1 MFTYQQNKS
10 TECLPCVAETFK
22 ALTQDPETA
31 RKIDDVRR
39 LNACGNVAEAKK
51 RKDSLPGCLY
61 QTREVLESIGEA
73 KYNQGKKGRWR
84 LQSQCVLNGLV
95 MCDFDHVENP
105 RKTFESWG
113 LNTTTLTTKTTKTT
127 EINQSTET
135 TTAADAAEKEKELSK
150 LSMLSKLSSIILLVF
165 ITPGG
170 EGLKV
175 VFIAD
180 INYNLTDN
188 QKLMAKQLGLTAK
201 IDKGTKDSSRLS
213 YIPKWDDILYMDEE
227 KLFNYDNP
235 LYDEKYGKQYRE
247 GNSQGRLDFAEDTA
261 GKTDQAAEL
270 TEDLSAIN
278 LDENEDG
285 VYCYHGVPYTDILK
299 KWLELTGGT
308 PDIGDRHDRM
318 LGLSG
323 ELRRIVNNKP
333 ANVLWLMK
341 QVDFYQE
348 FVKEGREKE
357 LERMAVDVCKFR
369 PRGAMSEELAQT
381 LDSFGIKYTKLEVQN
396 NLPYDDWADR
406 LLALPLGCYEAA
418 LAHVDNPRV
427 KPGAVITAS
436 GMYSVLLTRCDY
448 QNWKGDMQRLN
459 SLVLMC
465 GEPASGKAVAK
476 EQDEHIMLTMRES
489 DKPARQAEKAYKKE
503 KNARN
508 TSSKAQKGEA
518 LQEPGGIIR
527 YNVVK
532 VSNNRFYKH
541 AENNKETGYD
551 GQQWF
556 LHQYM
561 FSTELLSLIN
571 AKGGF
576 QEKRDIMLQA
586 FHNERNGVDY
596 ANSDSVNDSMP
607 MMFSGVFTCT
617 RTSLQQFIN
626 ARNIGDGLS
635 TRMTPWVMPEED
647 YHTDEYRASRRDK
660 TPAHMMEEWG
670 ARFDALKCEIKGLE
684 KLVRHVYD
692 LCAALGEEARINE
705 DKVLNLERKR
715 LQDKVMAVCIPQVIS
730 TQPSWEEFVKTG
742 VCQIEQH
749 HLDFA
754 DLMCEIINK
763 CEDALFGQ
771 LLQDM
776 YDNEARDTQ
785 LRRVYDKTAKF
796 YSMLPDEFTTQDVQ
810 RVWGYSKIVN
820 ASQRVSKFVK
830 ENVIEMID
838 RGKYRK
844 LAKAV
849 G

>member
-10 TECLPCVAETFK
+10 TECLPCVAQTFK

-31 RKIDDVRR
+31 RKIDEVRR
-39 LNACGNVAEAKK
+39 LNACGQVAKAKK
-51 RKDSLPGCLY
+51 KKDSLPGCLY
-61 QTREVLESIGEA
+61 QTKEVLETVGEA
-73 KYNQGKKGRWR
+73 AYNKGKLGRWR

-95 MCDFDHVENP
+95 MCDFDHVESP
-105 RKTFESWG
+105 RDVFQ
-113 LNTTTLTTKTTKTT
+113 N
-127 EINQSTET
+127 EIM
-135 TTAADAAEKEKELSK
+135 KECKNENNG
-150 LSMLSKLSSIILLVF
+150 ILLVF
-165 ITPGG
+165 ITPSG

-188 QKLMAKQLGLTAK
+188 QKMMAKQLGLTAK

-213 YIPKWDDILYMDEE
+213 YIPKWDDILYIDEE
-227 KLFNYDNP
+227 RLFNYDNP

-247 GNSQGRLDFAEDTA
+247 GNSQGKLDFAEDGA
-261 GKTDQAAEL
+261 GKTDQDAEL
-270 TEDLSAIN
+270 KVDLTAIN
-278 LDENEDG
+278 LDQNEEG

-299 KWLELTGGT
+299 KWLELMGGT
-308 PDIGDRHDRM
+308 PSIGDRHDRM
-318 LGLSG
+318 LRLSG
-323 ELRRIVNNKP
+323 DLRRIVNNKP
-333 ANVLWLMK
+333 ANVFWLM
-341 QVDFYQE
+341 QQADFYQE
-348 FVKEGREKE
+348 FVKEGRVAE
-357 LERMAVDVCKFR
+357 LERMAVDVCKYR
-369 PRGAMSEELAQT
+369 PRGAVSEELAQA
-381 LDSFGIKYTKLEVQN
+381 LDSFGIKYSKAEVQN

-406 LLALPLGCYEAA
+406 LMQIPLGCYEPA
-418 LAHVDNPRV
+418 LAHIDNPRV
-427 KPGAVITAS
+427 KPGGVITAS

-635 TRMTPWVMPEED
+635 TRMTSWVMPEED
-647 YHTDEYRASRRDK
+647 YHTDEYRKDRRDT
-660 TPAHMMEEWG
+660 TPARQMEEWG
-670 ARFDALKCEIKGLE
+670 TRFDALKCEIKGIE
-684 KLVRHVYD
+684 RLVKHVYD

-742 VCQIEQH
+742 ECKIEEH
-749 HLDFA
+749 HLAFA

-796 YSMLPDEFTTQDVQ
+796 YSQLPDEFTTQDVM
-810 RVWGYSKIVN
+810 RVFGYTRIDTASKKTKEWGQKNI
-820 ASQRVSKFVK
+820 
-830 ENVIEMID
+830 ID
-838 RGKYRK
+838 KLHKGVFRK
-844 LAKAV
+844 LAKAI
-849 G
+849 